1 MMSST
6 YFEQQRDLLFRQIT
20 KSLDESLYHLEC
32 VNRVLSACTVI
43 GKGSLVPPGDLWRLF
58 YDGLAQM
65 EKRKQ
70 QTELSEKDNDDDDD
84 NNDNADVTQ
93 LT

>member
-1 MMSST
+1 MSST
-6 YFEQQRDLLFRQIT
+6 YFEQQRDLLFKQIT

-70 QTELSEKDNDDDDD
+70 QAELKAAEDGIIGDNDENQVDDEELS
-84 NNDNADVTQ
+84 
-93 LT
+93 